1 MESGE
6 ERGSGAGTAHA
17 GTDRIRALV
26 SEAAQR
32 MDRRQPRI
40 ARDMSDLI
48 VRNIRSLD
56 VEPQFLELLRAS
68 VDANTKTLTHILMNH
83 IPIEHLQPTTAAVE
97 YALRL
102 AQREVPANSLIRA
115 YSVGKDDFIEQ
126 MFPDVA
132 ALECAAEEK
141 FEVLHHMTTV
151 VGRYIDW
158 ISQYVFEAYE
168 KEHERWLSAQGTVR
182 AALIHDVLGG
192 QKVAPAHFER
202 ETGYRLS
209 AHHLGMIVWSTDP
222 APGQDELRLLTSVV
236 AKVAAGAGC
245 SGAPLVTAV
254 DRATAWAWLPFR
266 VRPAEVDV
274 APICGEV
281 EQMRNCRATLGL
293 SGSGVAGFRRSH
305 AQAQAAR
312 RVAVASGD
320 ATPVMAFGDEGVAIT
335 SMLAGDLDSARA
347 WISEVLGELARDND
361 GAGVLRET
369 LRVFYLTGE
378 SYTDTAEIMRLHRNT
393 VKYRVSR
400 ALELRNGPTRSHRVD
415 LAVALNACH
424 FLGSAVL
431 AGADPRTPASGR

>member
-1 MESGE
+1 MSVGAEQ
-6 ERGSGAGTAHA
+6 RSGAGDTRS
-17 GTDRIRALV
+17 DRILALV

-32 MDRRQPRI
+32 LDRRQPRI

-48 VRNIRSLD
+48 LRNIRSLD
-56 VEPQFLELLRAS
+56 VDPQFLELLRAS
-68 VDANTKTLTHILMNH
+68 VDANTKTLTHILINH

-102 AQREVPANSLIRA
+102 AQREVPANSLVRA

-132 ALECAAEEK
+132 ALDCSAEEK
-141 FEVLHHMTTV
+141 FEVLHHMATV

-168 KEHERWLSAQGTVR
+168 KERERWLSTQGTVR
-182 AALIHDVLGG
+182 AALIHDVLAQ

-209 AHHLGMIVWSTDP
+209 AHHLGMIIWSVDAAP
-222 APGQDELRLLTSVV
+222 APDELRLLTSVV
-236 AKVAAGAGC
+236 SKVAAGAGC

-266 VRPAEVDV
+266 VRPTDVDM
-274 APICGEV
+274 AQICRLV
-281 EQMRNCRATLGL
+281 EQTRNCRATLGL
-293 SGSGVAGFRRSH
+293 SGSGVAGFRRTH

-312 RVAVASGD
+312 RLAVASGE
-320 ATPVMAFGDEGVAIT
+320 ATPVMGFGDEGVAIT
-335 SMLAGDLDSARA
+335 AMLAGDLDSARA
-347 WISEVLGELARDND
+347 WISEVLGRLAQDNE

-400 ALELRNGPTRSHRVD
+400 ALELRDGPTGSHRVD

-431 AGADPRTPASGR
+431 ADPDHRAPVTTR

>member
-1 MESGE
+1 MSAGAE
-6 ERGSGAGTAHA
+6 ERDGVGGA
-17 GTDRIRALV
+17 DRILALV

-32 MDRRQPRI
+32 LDRRQPRI
-40 ARDMSDLI
+40 ARDMTDLI
-48 VRNIRSLD
+48 MRHIRSLD
-56 VEPQFLELLRAS
+56 VDPQFLELLRAS
-68 VDANTKTLTHILMNH
+68 VDANTKTLTHILINH

-97 YALRL
+97 YAMRL
-102 AQREVPANSLIRA
+102 AQREVPANSLVRA

-126 MFPDVA
+126 MFPDVQ
-132 ALECAAEEK
+132 ALDCSAEEK
-141 FEVLHHMTTV
+141 FEVLHHMATV

-168 KEHERWLSAQGTVR
+168 AERERWLSTQGTVR

-192 QKVAPAHFER
+192 QNVAPVHFEK

-209 AHHLGMIVWSTDP
+209 AHHLGMIIWSVAAAP
-222 APGQDELRLLTSVV
+222 APDELRLLTSVV
-236 AKVAAGAGC
+236 SKVAAGAGC

-254 DRATAWAWLPFR
+254 DRETAWAWLPFA
-266 VRPAEVDV
+266 VRPAEVDTTQIGTLV
-274 APICGEV
+274 GQTPT
-281 EQMRNCRATLGL
+281 CRAALGL
-293 SGSGVAGFRRSH
+293 SASGVTGFRRTH
-305 AQAQAAR
+305 VQAQAAR
-312 RVAVASGD
+312 RVAVASGGT
-320 ATPVMAFGDEGVAIT
+320 APIMGFGDEGVAIT

-347 WISEVLGELARDND
+347 WVGEVLGQLALDND
-361 GAGVLRET
+361 TSQVLRET

-400 ALELRNGPTRSHRVD
+400 ALELRDPATRSHRVD

-431 AGADPRTPASGR
+431 AAPGPR